1 MILVN
6 SRQQTKNDMHIKEGQ
21 NREELMMMS
30 YDLLVADDNPVR
42 LIDLMCK
49 KFVSDNP
56 WREEWKGSN
65 DKGCK
70 SYPPSSMLALL
81 VYGYFN
87 KVNSSRMLE
96 KETQRNIEVLW
107 LMDGLQPDHWTI
119 CTFRRENQSLIK
131 DLLKSFRAFLLDSK
145 YASSNRLV
153 FDGTKLKA
161 YANRNMLTKK
171 SIEKKLENIDKA
183 IEGYLQQLENN
194 DNDDN
199 ELEKAREEIKELK
212 EKLAKLEK
220 AKSKTKAAREMLE
233 ASGKKQISPNDRD
246 AVLVKGR
253 DGKFAG
259 YNGQAGVE
267 SRGHF
272 MMYNDITT
280 EAVDQQQLENCVEGA
295 EEEMGKRIEEVLADK
310 GYGNTTQILNIESQ
324 GKECF
329 IPLAITS
336 REKEEAKG
344 LVFTYNKEN
353 DTYTCPQNKEL
364 VVCQKNFKHNGATYN
379 RYKCHECYGCP
390 IRTKCTKSKTGRTY
404 KRNVNQEQIDK
415 YKEKLETGYAKER
428 VSERKGVVEHPFGT
442 IKWLMGKFNFL
453 LTGKEKVQT
462 EFDLY
467 ATAYNIKRLLNCEEM
482 PRLTEKIMKYN
493 WVMA

>member
-1 MILVN
+1 
-6 SRQQTKNDMHIKEGQ
+6 MHLKEGQ
-21 NREELMMMS
+21 NRDELMMVS
-30 YDLLVADDNPVR
+30 YDLLVTDDNPVR

-56 WREEWKGSN
+56 WREEWKGSK

-107 LMDGLQPDHWTI
+107 LMEGLQPDHWTI
-119 CTFRRENQSLIK
+119 CTFRRENKALVK

-145 YASSNRLV
+145 YASSKRLV

-161 YANRNMLTKK
+161 YANRNMLNKEG
-171 SIEKKLENIDKA
+171 IDKKLENIDKS
-183 IEGYLQQLENN
+183 IEEYLKQLEKN
-194 DNDDN
+194 DSGDDA
-199 ELEKAREEIKELK
+199 LEEAREEIKELK

-220 AKSKTKAAREMLE
+220 AKSKTESAREILE
-233 ASGKKQISPNDRD
+233 ASGKKQISPNDKD

-267 SRGHF
+267 SKGHF
-272 MMYNDITT
+272 MMHNQVST
-280 EAVDQQQLENCVEGA
+280 EAVDQQQLENSVEGA
-295 EEEMGKRIEEVLADK
+295 EEEMDEKIEEVLADK

-329 IPLAITS
+329 VPLPITS
-336 REKEEAKG
+336 REKEEGKG
-344 LVFTYNKEN
+344 LVFNYNKES
-353 DTYTCPQNKEL
+353 DTYTCPQGKEL
-364 VVCQKNFKHNGATYN
+364 SVYQKNFKHYGATYN
-379 RYKCHECYGCP
+379 KYKCHECDGCP
-390 IRTKCTKSKTGRTY
+390 IRSKCTKSKTGRVY
-404 KRNVNQEQIDK
+404 SRNVNQEQIDK
-415 YKEKLETGYAKER
+415 YKEKLETDYAKER
-428 VSERKGVVEHPFGT
+428 IAERKGVVEHPFGT
-442 IKWLMGKFNFL
+442 IKWMMGKFNFL

-482 PRLTEKIMKYN
+482 PQLTEKIMKYN
-493 WVMA
+493 WTMA